1 MALRLNDAVDH
12 VRETLNVS
20 AGDAAV
26 YVKLCVAGPWKVSDL
41 AEALEVH
48 RNDVYRSLERLGAR
62 GLVETTLESPA
73 RYTAADPLKVLDLEI
88 EARLAALEALKSS
101 RQRTT
106 DLVKALQ
113 CDAQG
118 PQKTV
123 YRILQGRQEISAAR
137 RKLIAGARHEVLALT
152 TSPHAIAI
160 AEFDGTLDAILA
172 PGEERPEMRFLLNV
186 PEETLLRAGLLPARP
201 GLEVR
206 HLPTDRAVHFLI
218 VDGKE
223 IVLSVV
229 EDPSRS
235 LYAPDDVAL
244 HTSAPGLL
252 EAERVF
258 FEQCWANAARY
269 PGAPGER
276 PAPAP
281 DGPRVRTADAGR
293 AL

>member
-1 MALRLNDAVDH
+1 RQRPQPQPQRRGRGGHPHDRAGLPLRPEGLLRAELGRCPPRGHPPRRPPPV
-12 VRETLNVS
+12 VS

-160 AEFDGTLDAILA
+160 
-172 PGEERPEMRFLLNV
+172 
-186 PEETLLRAGLLPARP
+186 
-201 GLEVR
+201 
-206 HLPTDRAVHFLI
+206 
-218 VDGKE
+218 
-223 IVLSVV
+223 
-229 EDPSRS
+229 
-235 LYAPDDVAL
+235 
-244 HTSAPGLL
+244 
-252 EAERVF
+252 
-258 FEQCWANAARY
+258 
-269 PGAPGER
+269 
-276 PAPAP
+276 
-281 DGPRVRTADAGR
+281 
-293 AL
+293 